1 MNILAPLSITRKVT
15 TIRNINTRCVGP
27 ISMKI
32 YSHPPKL
39 RLSMFAD
46 GRYYSKDVI

>member
-1 MNILAPLSITRKVT
+1 MNIIASLSVKGKVT
-15 TIRNINTRCVGP
+15 PLRNTNTRYVGP

-39 RLSMFAD
+39 RLT
-46 GRYYSKDVI
+46 